1 MAKQTKPLDL
11 KAIGLAAL
19 GGSVLSAAIAAL
31 AVMLAA
37 PKDVPDQP
45 WDFRTFNRTIKPG
58 NAGCEIRGPDG
69 RLMNDAFE
77 GTAPGRIVIQK
88 GTTLTIQ
95 CFPLQSGEKW
105 TQAQE

>member
-11 KAIGLAAL
+11 KAIALAAL
-19 GGSVLSAAIAAL
+19 GGAVLGAPAIV
-31 AVMLAA
+31 VMLDQ
-37 PKDVPDQP
+37 PKDIPDQP

-77 GTAPGRIVIQK
+77 GTAPGRIVIEK

>member
-1 MAKQTKPLDL
+1 MARQTKQT
-11 KAIGLAAL
+11 IGLAAL
-19 GGSVLSAAIAAL
+19 AIAAL
-31 AVMLAA
+31 GVMFAQ
-37 PKDVPDQP
+37 PKDIPDQQ

-58 NAGCEIRGPDG
+58 NAGCEIRAPDG

-77 GTAPGRIVIQK
+77 GDVTGRTVIPK